1 MAATRVITGGVA
13 FKWEGVPQMRK
24 LFNEF
29 AIQLGPD
36 GMGEARAQLKD
47 VLMKPALVLRDEARD
62 LAPEGATGKLKQS
75 IRVTK
80 GPEDKRGVL
89 VYVDTS
95 KNRAYYARFVERGT
109 SKMAAKPFFRFAIQ
123 ATRRLIAN
131 LIAEDLQPVI
141 EGMATKLG
149 WHPCTAT

>member
-1 MAATRVITGGVA
+1 MITVHIVLLLMALICFLLAAIKVQTPRVNLIA
-13 FKWEGVPQMRK
+13 
-24 LFNEF
+24 L
-29 AIQLGPD
+29 
-36 GMGEARAQLKD
+36 GMGEARAQLK
-47 VLMKPALVLRDEARD
+47 VLLMKPALVLRDEARD

-80 GPEDKRGVL
+80 GPQDKRGVL

-95 KNRAYYARFVERGT
+95 KNPAYYARFVERGT
-109 SKMAAKPFFRFAIQ
+109 SKMAAKPFFRFVLQ
-123 ATRRLIAN
+123 ATRPLIAN
-131 LIAEDLQPVI
+131 LIAEDLKPVI